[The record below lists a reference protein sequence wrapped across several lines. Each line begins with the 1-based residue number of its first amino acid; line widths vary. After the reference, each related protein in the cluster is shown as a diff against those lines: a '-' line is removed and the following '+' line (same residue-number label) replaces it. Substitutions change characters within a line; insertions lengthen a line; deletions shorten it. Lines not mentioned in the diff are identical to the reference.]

1 MSHPYPSP
9 QDRPGAVEPGF
20 ANLPVPA
27 FARGN
32 DDVLDSGARALLQ
45 GRPDERSAGSGEQL
59 PAGRATRP
67 GEH

>member
-9 QDRPGAVEPGF
+9 QDCPGAVEPGF
-20 ANLPVPA
+20 ADLPAPA
-27 FARGN
+27 FARGT

-45 GRPDERSAGSGEQL
+45 GRPDERRAALDEQL
-59 PAGRATRP
+59 PPGRATRP